1 MVAQSP
7 DDVRRSRRR
16 RITLSQLAAQLDV
29 STATVSLALRDNPAV
44 SPDTRKRV
52 QALAQEMGYIYN
64 RQAASLRTART
75 DIVGVVVHDVLNPY
89 FAEVFRAVEA
99 ELEANGFTILICNH
113 RDEIHRQRNFVQIL
127 QQQNADGLV
136 ICPSLGTTSAD
147 IDAIV
152 RSGTPVTVICRDVEG
167 ATAPSVRG
175 DDFQGMYEITR
186 HLIGQGHRRLAFVG
200 GRRHTSSGRDRHGG
214 FSAAMKEAGLEPV
227 ADLPELMTQGE
238 GRKAADQL
246 AGLDPRPTA
255 VVCFND
261 PIAFG
266 LMAGLARLGIRPG
279 TDVAV
284 TGYDD
289 VDGSESWAPSL
300 TTVQNGSDE
309 IGKQAAR
316 AIMALMVG
324 EEAPFQR
331 LLIPPKLE
339 LRDSSS
345 VRRDEA
351 ADPGLESA

>member
-1 MVAQSP
+1 MVASLP
-7 DDVRRSRRR
+7 EDVRRSRRR
-16 RITLSQLAAQLDV
+16 RVTLSQLAAQLDV

-44 SPDTRKRV
+44 SAETRRKVRE
-52 QALAQEMGYIYN
+52 LATEMGYIYN

-89 FAEVFRAVEA
+89 FAEVFQAVES
-99 ELEANGFTILICNH
+99 ELESKGFTILICNH
-113 RDEIHRQRNFVQIL
+113 RDDINRQRNFVQVL

-152 RSGTPVTVICRDVEG
+152 RTGTPVTVICRDVDG

-175 DDFQGMYEITR
+175 DDQTGMIEITR
-186 HLIGQGHRRLAFVG
+186 HVIGKGYRRIAFVG

-214 FSAAMKEAGLEPV
+214 FMLAMRDAGLEPV
-227 ADLPELMTQGE
+227 ADLPELMNQAD
-238 GRKAADQL
+238 GRRAAETL
-246 AGLDPRPTA
+246 LSLSPPPEA

-261 PIAFG
+261 ILAFG
-266 LMAGLARLGIRPG
+266 VMAGVMKAGLRPG
-279 TDVAV
+279 VDIAV

-309 IGKQAAR
+309 IGREAAR
-316 AIMALMVG
+316 AILALIEG
-324 EEAPFQR
+324 REAPFQR
-331 LLIPPKLE
+331 MLIPPRIE
-339 LRDSSS
+339 VRDSS
-345 VRRDEA
+345 
-351 ADPGLESA
+351 GI